1 MSRKLGRHNIGVI
14 RIVTLS
20 VNDLDLQLHLL
31 RNQGADEK
39 RER

>member
-1 MSRKLGRHNIGVI
+1 MSRKLGWHKIDVI

-20 VNDLDLQLHLL
+20 VNDLDLQLDLL
-31 RNQGADEK
+31 PNQGADEK